1 MYLLQKSIKFGIL
14 PTIIKTTKMK
24 KFLLIAAIAFSS
36 VTFAQS
42 GAKIEFKDSDN
53 TIDYGKVSKDSD
65 NGVRSF
71 EFTNTGNAPLIITN
85 VQSTCGCT
93 VPSKPD
99 APIMPGKT
107 GKIDVKYNM
116 APGPIRKTITVES
129 NAVNYDGG
137 RVPLKIKG
145 EVIVKQ
151 EVNVMEKKKSMM
163 TK

>member
-1 MYLLQKSIKFGIL
+1 
-14 PTIIKTTKMK
+14 MK

-36 VTFAQS
+36 VTFAQK

-65 NGVRSF
+65 NGLRSF
-71 EFTNTGNAPLIITN
+71 EFKNTGDAPLIITN

-93 VPSKPD
+93 VPSKPE
-99 APIMPGKT
+99 APIKPGKI

-129 NAVNYDGG
+129 NAVNYEGG

-145 EVIVKQ
+145 EVVVKT
-151 EVNVMEKKKSMM
+151 ETSVMEKKNTMM
-163 TK
+163 SK